1 MTDMHIPAGYRE
13 DAKGN
18 LIPEANIKEVDI
30 ARDEFVREIFDRA
43 RTLHGVISRNKVDF
57 LADFAAF
64 CDLSAEKYGVSRGG
78 EKGNVTLYSF
88 DGRYKVVRAMA
99 ETLDFDERLQAAR
112 ELINECMREWSDG
125 ANSNL
130 RAVIESAFDLDRDS
144 KLSASRILGL
154 RRLKID
160 DPRWAKA
167 MDAISESV
175 QVTGSKAYVRFFERD
190 ANGKYQ
196 PVSLDLATA

>member
-1 MTDMHIPAGYRE
+1 MTEIIIPAGYRE
-13 DAKGN
+13 DSRGN
-18 LIPEANIKEVDI
+18 LIPEANIKEVDL
-30 ARDEFVREIFDRA
+30 ARDEFVREMFSRA
-43 RTLHGVISRNKVDF
+43 KELNGIISRSKVDF
-57 LADFAAF
+57 LGEFAAF
-64 CDLSAEKYGVSRGG
+64 CELSAERYGVSRGG

-88 DGRYKVVRAMA
+88 DGRYKVQRALA

-112 ELINECMREWSDG
+112 ELINECMREWTDG

-130 RAVIESAFDLDRDS
+130 RAVIEAAFSLDRDA

-160 DPRWAKA
+160 DPRWSRA
-167 MDAISESV
+167 MDAIGESV

-196 PVSLDLATA
+196 PVSLDMATA

>member
-1 MTDMHIPAGYRE
+1 MSP
-13 DAKGN
+13 
-18 LIPEANIKEVDI
+18 
-30 ARDEFVREIFDRA
+30 
-43 RTLHGVISRNKVDF
+43 
-57 LADFAAF
+57 
-64 CDLSAEKYGVSRGG
+64 GG

-99 ETLDFDERLQAAR
+99 EMLDFDERLQAAR
-112 ELINECMREWSDG
+112 ELINECMREWTDG

-130 RAVIESAFDLDRDS
+130 RAVIEAAFSLDRDA
-144 KLSASRILGL
+144 KLSSSRILGL

-160 DPRWAKA
+160 DPRWSRA
-167 MDAISESV
+167 MDAIGESV

-196 PVSLDLATA
+196 PVSLDMATA

>member
-1 MTDMHIPAGYRE
+1 MTEIIIPAGYRE
-13 DAKGN
+13 DSRGN
-18 LIPEANIKEVDI
+18 LIPEANIKEVDL
-30 ARDEFVREIFDRA
+30 ARDEFVREMFSRA
-43 RTLHGVISRNKVDF
+43 KELNGIISRSKVDF
-57 LADFAAF
+57 LGELAAF
-64 CDLSAEKYGVSRGG
+64 CELSAERYGVSRGG

-88 DGRYKVVRAMA
+88 DGRYKVQRAMA

-112 ELINECMREWSDG
+112 ELINECMREWTDG

-130 RAVIESAFDLDRDS
+130 RAVIEAAFSLDRDA

-160 DPRWAKA
+160 DPRWSRA
-167 MDAISESV
+167 MDAIGESV

-196 PVSLDLATA
+196 PVSLDMATA

>member
-1 MTDMHIPAGYRE
+1 MTPTTIPAGYRE

-18 LIPEANIKEVDI
+18 LIPESNIREVDI
-30 ARDEFVREIFDRA
+30 ARDEFVREIFKRA
-43 RTLHGVISRNKVDF
+43 LDLHDLISRNKIDF
-57 LADFAAF
+57 LGDVAAF
-64 CDLSAEKYGVSRGG
+64 CELSAEKYGVSRGG

-99 ETLDFDERLQAAR
+99 EMLDFDERLQAAR

-144 KLSASRILGL
+144 RLSASRILGL

-160 DPRWAKA
+160 DPRWEQA
-167 MDAISESV
+167 MAAIGESV
-175 QVTGSKAYVRFFERD
+175 QVTGAKAYVRFFERD

-196 PVSLDLATA
+196 PVSLDMATA